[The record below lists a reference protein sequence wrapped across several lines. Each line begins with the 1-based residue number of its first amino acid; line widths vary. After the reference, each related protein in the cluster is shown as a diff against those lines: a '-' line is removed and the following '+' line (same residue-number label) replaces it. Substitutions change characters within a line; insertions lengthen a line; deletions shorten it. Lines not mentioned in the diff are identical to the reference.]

1 MFNRKKN
8 KEKKGRLRLYLSA
21 LGIILFLLFYVGL
34 QMTILSLEEQVR
46 STRKK
51 RIVLERD
58 IENYEIKTAELRKG
72 SRIKRIAQERLDME
86 MPLGAPETLF

>member
-1 MFNRKKN
+1 MLDRKKH
-8 KEKKGRLRLYLSA
+8 KVKTSRLRFYFSA

-34 QMTILSLEEQVR
+34 QMTILSLEGQVR
-46 STRKK
+46 SAKKK

-72 SRIKRIAQERLDME
+72 SRIKRIAQERLGME